1 MELTEVI
8 EEYVAW
14 QAQQKHPNPTPQAFK
29 DHYYTQKVVAAA
41 AVATDSDQD
50 LPALIT
56 LLDDDTLHW
65 LQEQRVGSEIE

>member
-8 EEYVAW
+8 EEYAAW